1 MPRRYNLR
9 KRDKNVKWI
18 EDETLKDKEDESE
31 SEDEDYVPPSV
42 SESEEDA
49 EDEEESEDESSKRA
63 FTAKPSTL
71 HLRDVK
77 EEKKTRVEQ
86 ARKKAFYFEDI
97 SAILDIDIGSKIA
110 NCERIFRF
118 NRIFDFFN

>member
-1 MPRRYNLR
+1 MLLVLCRRLCR
-9 KRDKNVKWI
+9 KGGK
-18 EDETLKDKEDESE
+18 
-31 SEDEDYVPPSV
+31 
-42 SESEEDA
+42 
-49 EDEEESEDESSKRA
+49 EESEDESSLPSGSLTRTSPLKRVKRA